1 MEGTRVRRAYLVLV
15 DKNQRRLALVLRALK
30 RLTPPGLLLFPISY
44 SSYRLLIKA
53 GEEALGLAAGFTPH
67 SPRAGFASDSRAE
80 GWSFEEIRETGR
92 WVSDSS
98 LRIYLD
104 IVGSSGIG
112 VSVRAA
118 GLSPAL
124 EWARNNWVRYLVPS
138 DLAFYA

>member
-1 MEGTRVRRAYLVLV
+1 MRKPTT
-15 DKNQRRLALVLRALK
+15 D
-30 RLTPPGLLLFPISY
+30 P
-44 SSYRLLIKA
+44 
-53 GEEALGLAAGFTPH
+53 
-67 SPRAGFASDSRAE
+67 GFASDSRTE

-124 EWARNNWVRYLVPS
+124 EWARANWISYLVPS
-138 DLAFYA
+138 DLAFYGKADAA